1 MNFSD
6 HSCGILTERDAGY
19 INPRDMVDALQSCAE
34 KSGCDIIDD
43 VVKRII
49 PSREVDG
56 YNVLITDSGR
66 LFYSRK
72 VLLATGAFT
81 HCRRL
86 LPPDVQPD
94 VTLQAEAIAMVYTY
108 TYTNIQTYSNQNEAL
123 CVPLVRPGCEPRRLR
138 HPLAS
143 RLNAHWQTEWAIEG
157 QVKCIIP
164 RAIWCILRNNNL
176 PCPCITAHMSS

>member
-94 VTLQAEAIAMVYTY
+94 VTLQAEAIAMVYINTQIHTY
-108 TYTNIQTYSNQNEAL
+108 IHMYVCTYIQIYLMFEVISNRNEAI
-123 CVPLVRPGCEPRRLR
+123 CVPLVRPGFELMLRYRLAR
-138 HPLAS
+138 GWTL
-143 RLNAHWQTEWAIEG
+143 Q
-157 QVKCIIP
+157 
-164 RAIWCILRNNNL
+164 
-176 PCPCITAHMSS
+176 